1 MASEKYIIGLFDHED
16 SLVKAVRAFRTAG
29 IEITDALTP
38 FPVHGL
44 EHELGYEDTRLH
56 TAGFMFGATGLI
68 TALVLM
74 FFISTMNYPTNY
86 GGKPFFALPAFIPIT
101 FELTIL
107 MASVGMVVTYC
118 IRNGLFPGNVPRIYD
133 ERITDDRFALTFE
146 VDDSRSLGELNSIK
160 ALLRD
165 NGAVEI
171 KGKEFSDADEIFES
185 GYLDTDFGEDDVP
198 VATPASQPAAND
210 GPAELTEEEIEERKQ
225 QLLRTVGAVRDDRRD
240 DLKRIKGIGPVYETR
255 LNEIGIYSFEQ
266 IAKLEGEAI
275 EAVEAL
281 TGFPGRVE
289 REQWVEQATQFLNER
304 NEDTQ

>member
-16 SLVKAVRAFRTAG
+16 SLVKAVRAFRAAG

-56 TAGFMFGATGLI
+56 TAGFMFGVTGLI

-86 GGKPFFALPAFIPIT
+86 GGKPYFALPAFIPIT

-118 IRNGLFPGNVPRIYD
+118 IRNGLFPGNVPRIFD
-133 ERITDDRFALTFE
+133 ERITDDRFALTFQ

-185 GYLDTDFGEDDVP
+185 GYLDTEFGEEEVP
-198 VATPASQPAAND
+198 VTPPADQPAVKS
-210 GPAELTEEEIEERKQ
+210 GVAELTEDEVEERKQ

-240 DLKRIKGIGPVYETR
+240 DLKRIKGIGRVYETR
-255 LNEIGIYSFEQ
+255 LNEIGICSFEQ
-266 IAKLEGEAI
+266 IAKLDGEAI

-281 TGFPGRVE
+281 TGFPGRVK